1 MRLEVEK
8 GQKSREKI
16 ARNSHSWVRMPVK
29 GRLFARKKAPE
40 GSARFRFAPRHSF
53 STPSGM
59 EASQMSVT
67 DDLEEC
73 AGKAVEMFS
82 IIFPQVYR
90 YLHLPG

>member
-1 MRLEVEK
+1 
-8 GQKSREKI
+8 
-16 ARNSHSWVRMPVK
+16 
-29 GRLFARKKAPE
+29 
-40 GSARFRFAPRHSF
+40 
-53 STPSGM
+53 
-59 EASQMSVT
+59 MSVT